1 MIYNINMDN
10 QRNHDLFLT
19 DIVETDTEYIPLL
32 TPEDEKRISEEEIP
46 EEVPI
51 MTLRNAVLFPGVV
64 IPITVGRDKSI
75 RLIKEAYKKHQ
86 AIGVVA
92 QKDAAVEDP
101 NQNDLHEIG
110 TIAMVMKTLQMPD
123 GNTTVII
130 QGKRRFQLQEIT
142 QTEPYL
148 KGKVAPY
155 GEGLVIPRDRQ
166 FKALIQSIKDLAM
179 QITQKSGTLP
189 FEASFALKNIDS
201 PWFMVN
207 FIASNLVQSMPEKQR
222 LLEINDITAFATEL
236 LSILSNEVQMIELKH
251 QIQSKVKMDMDK
263 QQREYLL
270 NQQLRTIQE
279 ELGGTPNE
287 IDIKVLREKAAKK
300 KWSKEVEETFEKELQ
315 KLQRMNPQVA
325 EYGIQHNYLEYIVEL
340 PWNEYTKDN
349 FDLKHAQKVLDKD
362 HFGLEKIKD
371 RIIEY
376 LAVLKLKNDMKSP
389 ILCLVGPPGVGKT
402 SLGKSIAKA
411 LGRKY
416 IRMSL
421 GGVRDESELRGH
433 RKTYIGAMPGR
444 IIQNLRKAKSS
455 NPVFVLDEIDKVSGN
470 NVNGDPQAALLEVL
484 DPEQNMAFADN
495 FIEMDYDL
503 SKVLFIATAN
513 NLATIHPALR
523 DRMEIIDL
531 SGYLREEKF
540 EIAKRH
546 LIPKQL
552 KEHGLTSKDVTFSKE
567 MVMKIIDDY
576 TREAGVRTLERQ
588 IANVIR
594 RKAKNIVT
602 GDEYDKKVTE
612 QDLKDTL
619 GVGMFHDGDEVKHSV
634 PGVAIGLAWTPVGGE
649 ILSIEV
655 SLSRGHGS
663 LHLTG
668 NLGEVM
674 KESATIAYEYIKS
687 HSNQLEI
694 DPAVFEEWNV
704 HIHVPEGATP
714 KDGPSAGITMLTA
727 LTSAFTQRKVKDQL
741 AMTGEITLRGRV
753 LPVGGIQEK
762 MLAAKRND
770 VTDVILSVE
779 NKRDFSDIKEDY
791 VKGLNFH
798 FVNSMMEVLELA
810 LEKEQDINDLDY
822 NQYLTNTH
830 KRVTG
835 FLSQQDGETTRQ
847 RVN

>member
-1 MIYNINMDN
+1 MDH

-19 DIVETDTEYIPLL
+19 DIVETETEYLPLL
-32 TPEDEKRISEEEIP
+32 TPEEEKRMSEEDIP

-75 RLIKEAYKKHQ
+75 RLIKEAYKRQQ

-130 QGKRRFQLQEIT
+130 QGKRRFKLQEVT

-155 GEGLVIPRDRQ
+155 GDALVIPRDRQ

-179 QITQKSGTLP
+179 QITQKSANLP

-207 FIASNLVQSMPEKQR
+207 FIASNLVQSMQEKQR
-222 LLEINDITAFATEL
+222 LLEINDITTFATEL
-236 LSILSNEVQMIELKH
+236 LAILSNEMQMIELKH

-287 IDIKVLREKAAKK
+287 IDIKVLKEKAAKK
-300 KWSKEVEETFEKELQ
+300 KWPAEVKETFEKELQ

-340 PWNEYTKDN
+340 PWNEFTKDN

-402 SLGKSIAKA
+402 SLGKSVAKA

-455 NPVFVLDEIDKVSGN
+455 NPVFILDEIDKVSGN
-470 NVNGDPQAALLEVL
+470 NVNGDPQAALLEIL
-484 DPEQNMAFADN
+484 DPEQNMAFSDN
-495 FIEMDYDL
+495 FLEMDYDL

-513 NLATIHPALR
+513 NLSTIHPALR

-552 KEHGLTSKDVTFSKE
+552 KEHGLTSKDVTFSKD
-567 MVMKIIDDY
+567 MVMKVIDDY
-576 TREAGVRTLERQ
+576 TREAGVRNLERQ
-588 IANVIR
+588 IASVIR
-594 RKAKNIVT
+594 RKAKNIVM
-602 GDEYDKKVTE
+602 GDEVEKKVSAK
-612 QDLKDTL
+612 DLKDAL
-619 GVGMFHDGDEVKHSV
+619 GVAMYHDGDEVKHTV

-655 SLSRGHGS
+655 SLSRGHGM

-668 NLGEVM
+668 NLGDVM

-687 HSNQLEI
+687 HSAQLEI

-727 LTSAFTQRKVKDQL
+727 LTSAFTQRKVKDKL

-779 NKRDFSDIKEDY
+779 NKRDFSEIKEDY

-798 FVNSMMEVLELA
+798 FVSSMMEVLDLA
-810 LEKEQDINDLDY
+810 LEKEQDVNDLDY
-822 NQYLTNTH
+822 NQYLMNSH

-835 FLSQQDGETTRQ
+835 FLSQQDNETTRQ